1 MSWLAPRPAQQRLTI
16 GAAGAGSLLAVGV
29 AGEATRGEDNS
40 EAASASRLRR
50 VVQLTPVF
58 AGRQPEPAL
67 AGPEEAALLG
77 KSEQVGRLAQRKVE
91 PVEVLLRQL
100 APRVVQQLQV
110 RGGFLLQAPLE
121 RPLAH
126 AQLTRDLVAARLA
139 VGQAADDRLADAV
152 ADLAVVE
159 PFEILAGVALVQLGQ
174 HGVVRRKGL
183 GELLQ
188 RVEEAGARGVERD

>member
-91 PVEVLLRQL
+91 PVEVL
-100 APRVVQQLQV
+100 V
-110 RGGFLLQAPLE
+110 
-121 RPLAH
+121 RPLMHSSRAIWSRRGSPSGRRRMI
-126 AQLTRDLVAARLA
+126 ASRTR
-139 VGQAADDRLADAV
+139 
-152 ADLAVVE
+152 
-159 PFEILAGVALVQLGQ
+159 
-174 HGVVRRKGL
+174 
-183 GELLQ
+183 
-188 RVEEAGARGVERD
+188 